1 MSGEKMQ
8 HFASFFFAVGFD
20 AMSENDLVAGLV
32 HTLLERKAALL
43 GLLQSPSSGNSRDL
57 SDILLTVSAVYRE
70 RVQFLSSRPQFSFK
84 PLRLPLAC
92 FTTGGRYLERRRLRL
107 GIPFAISEFGPTL
120 SQLSR

>member
-43 GLLQSPSSGNSRDL
+43 GLLQSPSSENSRDL
-57 SDILLTVSAVYRE
+57 SDILLSVSAVYPE
-70 RVQFLSSRPQFSFK
+70 RVQFHQ
-84 PLRLPLAC
+84 LAPVVLIQAAAPSLGLLHNC
-92 FTTGGRYLERRRLRL
+92 GRYLERRRLRL
-107 GIPFAISEFGPTL
+107 GIP
-120 SQLSR
+120 